1 MKPPATRRG
10 ACVLAALAMGAAPAR
25 AQTAESALP
34 KTESIPTSILL
45 GFESI
50 QLPQGEKLGLVGTS
64 VLFQVGE
71 SWGFGPAVYGAAS
84 GERGGFFVGG
94 FELQYRAA
102 LAKNLSLATGLYAG
116 GGGGGAAPV
125 GSGLMLRPAATLLYD
140 LGPAMQVGLS
150 WSIVKFPSGEI
161 DSRQFGLVFAWRDEY
176 RHYDAGDAGQRVFSG
191 CACGFGFERMAGS
204 VGTYQFTDGSERRIG
219 LVGVRAERR
228 TGVTG
233 VKLGIEAS
241 AAARGDAA
249 GYMEILGNAGWSI
262 APVPE
267 ALPSLRLGLRGAFGL
282 GGGGAVPTGGGAI
295 AKAAATL
302 EFSPARGWSVGID
315 GGVVHALNGTLRAR
329 TAQAWIGMD
338 LEPATGGSSERSAT
352 VVRTEWTGA
361 LQHHARVERSDG
373 SVQPL
378 DTIGL
383 KLTRYVTPS
392 LYITG
397 QAHSAYAGGAGAY
410 SIGLLGAGVAT
421 RSDAGRQ
428 GAPRV
433 GFEALV
439 GAAGG
444 GGVATSG
451 GAIAQGVA
459 WAGWGSSA
467 NSEWRVGLGAERSL
481 HGALRSPIVELSWTR
496 AFGLAGG

>member
-1 MKPPATRRG
+1 MQPSAIRRG

-34 KTESIPTSILL
+34 KTESIPTSTLL

-50 QLPQGEKLGLVGTS
+50 RLPQGERLGLVGTS
-64 VLFQVGE
+64 LLFQVGE
-71 SWGFGPAVYGAAS
+71 SWGFGPAVYGAAT

-94 FELQYRAA
+94 VELQHRTV
-102 LAKNLSLATGLYAG
+102 LAQKLSLAAGLYAG

-140 LGPAMQVGLS
+140 LGPVLQVGLS
-150 WSIVKFPSGEI
+150 ASYVKFPSGEI
-161 DSRQFGLVFAWRDEY
+161 GSGQLGLVFAWRDEY

-191 CACGFGFERMAGS
+191 CACGLGFERMAASAGA
-204 VGTYQFTDGSERRIG
+204 YQFTDGSGRRIG

-228 TGVTG
+228 ASSSG

-249 GYMEILGNAGWSI
+249 GYMEILGGAGWSI
-262 APVPE
+262 APLPD
-267 ALPSLRLGLRGAFGL
+267 ALPSLRLGLRGALGL

-302 EFSPARGWSVGID
+302 EFSPASGWAVGID
-315 GGVVHALNGTLRAR
+315 GGYVHALNGTLRAQ
-329 TAQAWIGMD
+329 TAQAWIGID
-338 LEPATGGSSERSAT
+338 LEPALGAGSDPHAT

-361 LQHHARVERSDG
+361 LQHHSRVERTDG
-373 SVQPL
+373 SVRPL

-383 KLTRYVTPS
+383 KLTRYVMPN

-421 RSDAGRQ
+421 RSDAGRS

-467 NSEWRVGLGAERSL
+467 KSEWRVGVGAERSL